1 MLTAQLMGQQARGA
15 LEEALTHRKIK
26 PRGKLGFRNQ
36 YFILAIWQ
44 AVYEKPYVIAQ
55 TTL

>member
-44 AVYEKPYVIAQ
+44 AVYEKPYIIAQ